1 MSETAEWSIS
11 GNPRVKITEVMNNGN
26 MCKVRIYDG
35 AVGTYIINYGEYSLE
50 ATIDWQ
56 RNYII
61 GPDKVAPYGIYT
73 YEADGV
79 FSVDS
84 SLVRINSQDGT
95 KCELEVLTGRKG
107 KFILSCTNTDEE
119 TYTLPVTIGSFTGDK
134 NEKNLGIVS

>member
-1 MSETAEWSIS
+1 
-11 GNPRVKITEVMNNGN
+11 MNNGN
-26 MCKVRIYDG
+26 MCKVRVYDG
-35 AVGTYIINYGEYSLE
+35 AIGTYTVHYGEYSLE

-56 RNYII
+56 RNYIT

-73 YEADGV
+73 YEAEGV

-107 KFILSCTNTDEE
+107 KFTLTCEADGE

-134 NEKNLGIVS
+134 NEKDLGIVS

>member
-1 MSETAEWSIS
+1 
-11 GNPRVKITEVMNNGN
+11 MNNGN

-35 AVGTYIINYGEYSLE
+35 AIGTYTVHYGDYELE
-50 ATIDWQ
+50 VTIDWQ

-61 GPDKVAPYGIYT
+61 GPEKVAPYGIYT
-73 YEADGV
+73 YEAEGT

-107 KFILSCTNTDEE
+107 NFTLTCIAADE
-119 TYTLPVTIGSFTGDK
+119 TVYTLPVAIGSFTGDK
-134 NEKNLGIVS
+134 NEKSIGIVS